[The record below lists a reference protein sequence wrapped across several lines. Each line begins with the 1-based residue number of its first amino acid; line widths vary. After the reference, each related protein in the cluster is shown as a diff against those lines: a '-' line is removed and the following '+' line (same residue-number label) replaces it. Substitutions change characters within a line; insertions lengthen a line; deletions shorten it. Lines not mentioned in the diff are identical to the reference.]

1 MEELSEVEIKE
12 ICKREPECYCPEM
25 HLIRHEIA
33 NTPEYLRRYFQ
44 EQGKKRENK

>member
-1 MEELSEVEIKE
+1 MKQLGEFEIKE
-12 ICKREPECYCPEM
+12 LCKRKPECYCPPT

-44 EQGKKRENK
+44 EQGKKSKNC